1 MKKVISGFIVG
12 VLLMASITVFAVGGI
27 NNVRIAQD
35 TKLMVL
41 GNQVKTDIVFGV
53 LDGEKDGKNYVSARD
68 LAESLGYKVDW
79 DAKTKSILVSKEGK
93 VGLNDKLGDSD
104 ITYKQLLNESG
115 YDIDKMY
122 SDGTFNEVKEML
134 DLLDIPDE
142 ILTLLVV
149 DDYKGWAEGVD
160 ALFADFWNKA
170 FK

>member
-1 MKKVISGFIVG
+1 MKKVISGFIAG

-149 DDYKGWAEGVD
+149 DDYKGWAEGGD